1 MEQGAGTIQLN
12 TSDPEINAMLQ
23 RSSDRSVGFSRHF
36 SQGEDF
42 FLRLG
47 RSFDVPSFSIHHDIR
62 QDRPSAAYQT
72 SLRELIDTVQQMVP
86 EIFSGLTYVFDPAEI
101 LRPTFFQ
108 MYRVGGENYLYLM
121 GIDLVCRPQ
130 KHQIIQRGTNDT
142 TPVYRTSE
150 LVIDTDIIPLRE
162 LVRSGERTTGGVIE
176 QMISETWIGETG
188 RGYFVQG
195 IWLDTDL
202 TKFFSKL
209 ILPRGKRVYPYY
221 PFSSKYRS
229 ICAHPIGLDPD
240 ARRQIVPLL
249 HRFKHFVRPHIP
261 TIEQT
266 LREESFS
273 ESLEQFAAIK
283 EQVPM
288 EWQQRF
294 APISMSVYLNEEEQK
309 EFEVLE
315 SADGDQ
321 VA

>member
-1 MEQGAGTIQLN
+1 MEQGAGSIQLN

-23 RSSDRSVGFSRHF
+23 RSSERAVGFSRHF

-47 RSFDVPSFSIHHDIR
+47 QSFEVPSFSIHHDIR
-62 QDRPSAAYQT
+62 QTSPSPRYRTA
-72 SLRELIDTVQQMVP
+72 LRGLIDTLQQLVP
-86 EIFSGLTYVFDPAEI
+86 GIFSGLTYLFDPAEI

-108 MYRVGGENYLYLM
+108 MYRVGGESYLYMM

-130 KHQIIQRGTNDT
+130 KHQIIERGTNDT

-150 LVIDTDIIPLRE
+150 LVLDTDVIPLKE
-162 LVRSGERTTGGVIE
+162 LIRNGDRTTGGVIE
-176 QMISETWIGETG
+176 QLISETWIGETG

-209 ILPRGKRVYPYY
+209 ILPAGKRIYPYY

-229 ICAHPIGLDPD
+229 ICAHPIGLDQES
-240 ARRQIVPLL
+240 RRQIIPLL
-249 HRFKHFVRPHIP
+249 HRFKSFLRPHIS
-261 TIEQT
+261 TIEQI
-266 LREESFS
+266 LREQQFS
-273 ESLEQFAAIK
+273 ESLDQFLAIK
-283 EQVPM
+283 QQVPP

-309 EFEVLE
+309 EFEVVE
-315 SADGDQ
+315 AHDGDQ